1 MKKFFFLLFFLLAVK
16 GFGFPRQEI
25 SLNGTWKFITDPTN
39 SGESKAW
46 FTALPDS
53 ARMVNV
59 PHTWNIEDGYENY
72 TGMAWYQK
80 QFLVPSDWKDK
91 AVRLNFKAIYRD
103 AIIWINGRMAGQHM
117 NSGYTPFSIDISKL
131 LQYGIENNVVVSV
144 SNHFS
149 DKALPYNKQFDWA
162 NDGGIT
168 RDVSIQITGK
178 PSMRFVY
185 VTPRLSGVDSTGSF
199 TIDARFWE
207 DQITKATFVV
217 NFREKKSGK
226 TLFSKELELKS
237 KGGQFSADF
246 QAGKVIPWHFDNP
259 FLYQIETKVKLKGV
273 ATDNKI
279 STFGFRN
286 IELKDEKLYLN
297 GEAVRLPGIEYMPMS
312 NANYGAA
319 EPRAFLDSIVHTMKD
334 LNVVITRFH
343 WQQDDYM
350 FELMDEY
357 GILVQEEIPWWQG
370 PSTLTPELL
379 EVAKMQLSETIEA
392 HYNHPS
398 IFAWGLSNEVN
409 GKNSENYTK
418 LKSFVKAKDTKRFVN
433 IVANDIFMN
442 LQNDESLLGDLPT
455 WNEYVGTWHGKHR
468 DELPGYFEKI
478 KTAIG
483 NRPLLITEGGLC
495 EPRFAGGDTRRVDEM
510 IFHYNEW
517 CKQPYIIGYIYFCV
531 NDYRT
536 QTGEE
541 GFGKFRIRRHGV
553 TNMYN
558 QPKPSYY
565 IIKQLSSPIEISKVQ
580 KAGETGVK
588 VGIKV
593 KNTIPS
599 YAIRNYKLRYY
610 NNKGILTEIVIPNLN
625 PGQGMEFL
633 LEEINPRYTF
643 EILRPNGFMIVKY

>member
-16 GFGFPRQEI
+16 GFGSPRQEI

-91 AVRLNFKAIYRD
+91 VVRLNFKAIYRD
-103 AIIWINGRMAGQHM
+103 AIIWINGKRAGQHM

-131 LQYGIENNVVVSV
+131 LQYGIENNIVVSV

-149 DKALPYNKQFDWA
+149 DKALPYNKQFDWT

-178 PSMRFVY
+178 PSLRFVH
-185 VTPRLSGVDSTGSF
+185 VTPRLSGADSTGNF

-237 KGGQFSADF
+237 EEGQFKTDF

-259 FLYQIETKVKLKGV
+259 FLYQIETIVKWKGV
-273 ATDNKI
+273 ATDNNI

-343 WQQDDYM
+343 WQQNDYM

-418 LKSFVKAKDTKRFVN
+418 LKSFVKAKDTKRLVN

-468 DELPGYFEKI
+468 DELPEYFEKI

-553 TNMYN
+553 ANMYN
-558 QPKPSYY
+558 QPKPSYN
-565 IIKQLSSPIEISKVQ
+565 IIKQLSSPVEISKVQ
-580 KAGETGVK
+580 KAGETGVR
-588 VGIKV
+588 VGIEV

-599 YAIRNYKLRYY
+599 YAIRNYKLSYY
-610 NNKGILTEIVIPNLN
+610 NVKGILTEIGIPDLN
-625 PGQGMEFL
+625 PGKSLEL
-633 LEEINPRYTF
+633 LLKDINSRYAF
-643 EILRPNGFMIVKY
+643 EIHRSNGFMVVKY

>member
-1 MKKFFFLLFFLLAVK
+1 MKKIVIILFVLVVTK
-16 GFGFPRQEI
+16 GFGSPHQDI
-25 SLNGTWKFITDPTN
+25 SLNGNWKFIPDYTN
-39 SGESKAW
+39 SGESKDW
-46 FTALPDS
+46 INGLPES
-53 ARMVNV
+53 AHNVNV

-72 TGMAWYQK
+72 VGMAWYQK
-80 QFLVPSDWKDK
+80 QFSVPSEWKNK
-91 AVRLNFKAIYRD
+91 AVRLKFKAIYRD
-103 AIIWINGRMAGQHM
+103 AVIWVNGIKVGEHL
-117 NSGYTPFSIDISKL
+117 NSGYTPFSFDISKFL
-131 LQYGIENNVVVSV
+131 HYGSENNIVVSV

-149 DKALPYNKQFDWA
+149 EKALPYNRQFDWT

-168 RDVSIQITGK
+168 RDVSLQITGK
-178 PSMRFVY
+178 PSIRFVH
-185 VTPRLSGVDSTGSF
+185 VSPKLSGADSIGNF
-199 TIDARFWE
+199 NIAVRFWE
-207 DQITKATFVV
+207 DQITKATFVF
-217 NFREKKSGK
+217 NFMEKKSGK
-226 TLFSKELELKS
+226 ILFSKELDLKS
-237 KGGQFSADF
+237 EEGQFTADF
-246 QAGKVIPWHFDNP
+246 NVGKVIPWHFDNP
-259 FLYQIETKVKLKGV
+259 FLYRIETIIKLKGV
-273 ATDNKI
+273 ATDNNI

-286 IELKDEKLYLN
+286 IELKEEKLYLN

-319 EPRAFLDSIVHTMKD
+319 EPRAFLDSIVRTMKD

-343 WQQDDYM
+343 WQQDDSM

-370 PSTLTPELL
+370 PSTLSPALF

-418 LKSFVKAKDTKRFVN
+418 LKSFVKAKDATRLVN
-433 IVANDIFMN
+433 IVANEIFVN

-468 DELPGYFEKI
+468 DELPGYFDKI
-478 KTAIG
+478 KPAIG

-517 CKQPYIIGYIYFCV
+517 CKLPYIIGYIYFCV

-536 QTGEE
+536 QMGEE
-541 GFGKFRIRRHGV
+541 GLGKFRIRRHGIA
-553 TNMYN
+553 NMYN
-558 QPKPSYY
+558 QPKSSYY
-565 IIKQLSSPIEISKVQ
+565 IFKQLSSPVEISKVE
-580 KAGETGVK
+580 KAGETDVTI
-588 VGIKV
+588 GIKV

-599 YAIRNYKLRYY
+599 YAIRNYKLRYI
-610 NNKGILTEIVIPNLN
+610 NIKGIVTEIGIPNLN
-625 PGQGMEFL
+625 PGQSLEL
-633 LEEINPRYTF
+633 LLKDINSRYAF
-643 EILRPNGFMIVKY
+643 EIRKSNGFVVVKY

>member
-103 AIIWINGRMAGQHM
+103 AIIWINGRRAGQHM

-162 NDGGIT
+162 NDGGIS

-178 PSMRFVY
+178 PSIRFVY
-185 VTPRLSGVDSTGSF
+185 VTPRLSEVDSTGSF

-237 KGGQFSADF
+237 EEGQFSADF

-418 LKSFVKAKDTKRFVN
+418 LKSFVKAKDTNRFVN

-599 YAIRNYKLRYY
+599 YAIRNY
-610 NNKGILTEIVIPNLN
+610 NL
-625 PGQGMEFL
+625 
-633 LEEINPRYTF
+633 
-643 EILRPNGFMIVKY
+643 